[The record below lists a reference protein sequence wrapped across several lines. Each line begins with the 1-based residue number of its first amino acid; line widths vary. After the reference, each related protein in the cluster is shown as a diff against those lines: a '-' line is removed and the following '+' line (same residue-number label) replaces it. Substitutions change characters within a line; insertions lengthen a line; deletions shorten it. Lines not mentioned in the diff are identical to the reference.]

1 MPSDPDRIDH
11 ALALAAD
18 GRHGEADTLLEH
30 LAVQNQDPAAAW
42 HLSWIR
48 LRAGNAEGAL
58 AVLRAFPADPVCSER
73 AREML
78 IGERR
83 NDEVLALLRQAPRNP
98 GDPRALVS
106 HAVERHLAGDYAGA
120 AAACRQ
126 ALALA
131 PAHAPAHNH
140 LARALHN
147 LGQFGA
153 AQAEFE
159 RAVHADPRYPEAWHN
174 LGHALRAAHHLER
187 ACEALERALAISPG
201 FRSAWL
207 NLGITLFTMGQ
218 PVRALECFGALLAR
232 NRDDVEAMVNAGLC
246 LQLTGKTGKAR
257 QRMERAIEL
266 LPGHQW
272 AHYYLGAI
280 LREQGDLPEA
290 RASLERALLLRRDDA
305 DAWAQLH
312 AVHIEAGDETAA
324 EAALAT
330 GLSIAPHHPSLNIE
344 AARRERLRGDG
355 LGAETRLR
363 RLDAVSLPPQVRE
376 RYFHELGRVLDR
388 NARCDAA
395 FDAFVQGNALAAQ
408 ASRWRGSRPDAI
420 FQEMHEID
428 TWLDAGAPGMD
439 GVDDGD
445 GDQGA
450 DLCFVLGFP
459 RSEHPQFVQVM
470 AAHPAVSLVRNRNTL
485 EMLASTLKGLPGGY
499 PSSIARL
506 DRSDRL
512 ALRRM
517 YRLALQREGAVSGRL
532 VLDQSPLRLVHAG
545 LVQALF
551 PKARLLL
558 SLRHPCD
565 AVLDN
570 FMHAAPGEAGANF
583 HTLADAVRL
592 YDATLALW
600 HKLQPRLSLAL
611 CELRRE
617 DVAIAPKTALAETC
631 RFLGIPWDPALLDA
645 APAGP
650 TVDGSTTLRRPAPA
664 ARRTAPQWE
673 RYRAPL
679 QPFLRTL
686 GGHALRL
693 GYDAVQARD

>member
-1 MPSDPDRIDH
+1 MPSDPNRIDH

-18 GRHGEADTLLEH
+18 GKPGEADTLLEH
-30 LAVQNQDPAAAW
+30 LARQDSDPTAAW
-42 HLSWIR
+42 HLGWLR

-58 AVLRAFPADPVCSER
+58 AALRAFPADPVCSER

-83 NDEVLALLRQAPRNP
+83 NAEALALLKQSPRLP
-98 GDPRALVS
+98 GDPRSLVS
-106 HAVERHLAGDYAGA
+106 DAVERHLAGDYAGA

-159 RAVHADPRYPEAWHN
+159 RAVHAEPRYPEAWHN
-174 LGHALRAAHHLER
+174 LGHALRAANQLER
-187 ACEALERALAISPG
+187 ACEALEQSLAIAPG
-201 FRSAWL
+201 YRSARL
-207 NLGITLFTMGQ
+207 NLGITLFARGE
-218 PVRALECFGALLAR
+218 PLRALECFEALLAR
-232 NRDDVEAMVNAGLC
+232 DRDDVEAMVNAGLC

-257 QRMERAIEL
+257 QRMERALEL
-266 LPGHQW
+266 VPGHQW

-280 LREQGDLPEA
+280 LREQGDLPAA
-290 RASLERALLLRRDDA
+290 RASLERALALRRDDA
-305 DAWAQLH
+305 DAWAELH
-312 AVHIEAGDETAA
+312 AVHAEAGDEAAA

-330 GLSIAPHHPSLNIE
+330 GLAIMPDHPRLNIE
-344 AARRERLRGDG
+344 AARRDRLRGDS

-363 RLDAVSLPPQVRE
+363 RIDAAHLPPPVRE

-395 FDAFVQGNALAAQ
+395 FEAFVQGNALAAQ
-408 ASRWRGSRPDAI
+408 AAAWRGSQPDAI
-420 FQEMHEID
+420 FHELHDIE
-428 TWLDAGAPGMD
+428 TWLDAGALGID

-450 DLCFVLGFP
+450 DLCFVVGFP
-459 RSEHPQFVQVM
+459 RSEHPQFGQVM
-470 AAHPAVSLVRNRNTL
+470 AAHPGVSLLHERSTL
-485 EMLASTLKGLPGGY
+485 EMLVATLKGLPGGY
-499 PSSIARL
+499 PASIARL

-517 YRLALQREGAVSGRL
+517 YRLALSREGAVAGRL
-532 VLDQSPLRLVHAG
+532 VLDQAPLRLVHAG

-551 PKARLLL
+551 PRARLLL

-570 FMHAAPGEAGANF
+570 FMHAGSGDAAANF
-583 HTLADAVRL
+583 HTLAGAVRL
-592 YDATLALW
+592 YDTTMRLW
-600 HKLQPRLSLAL
+600 HKLQPRLSLGLA
-611 CELRRE
+611 ELRRE
-617 DVAIAPKTALAETC
+617 EVATAPRTALAESF
-631 RFLGIPWDPALLDA
+631 RFLGLDWDPAVLDA
-645 APAGP
+645 GAAGP
-650 TVDGSTTLRRPAPA
+650 QPGGAHRAAAYS
-664 ARRTAPQWE
+664 ARRTVPHWE

-686 GGHALRL
+686 GDHARRL
-693 GYDAVQARD
+693 GYDMAPPGD

>member
-1 MPSDPDRIDH
+1 MPSDPNRIDH
-11 ALALAAD
+11 ALTLAAD
-18 GRHGEADTLLEH
+18 GKPDQADTLLEH
-30 LAVQNQDPAAAW
+30 LARQDNDATAAW
-42 HLSWIR
+42 HLAWLR

-58 AVLRAFPADPVCSER
+58 AALCAFPEDPVCSER

-78 IGERR
+78 VGERR
-83 NDEVLALLRQAPRNP
+83 NQQALALLKHAPRRP
-98 GDPRALVS
+98 GDPRSLVS
-106 HAVERHLAGDYAGA
+106 DAVERHLAGDYAGA
-120 AAACRQ
+120 ISACRQ

-147 LGQFGA
+147 LGQFRA

-174 LGHALRAAHHLER
+174 LAHSLRAANQLER
-187 ACEALERALAISPG
+187 ACEALEQALAISPG
-201 FRSAWL
+201 YRSARL
-207 NLGITLFTMGQ
+207 NLGITLFEQGQ
-218 PVRALECFGALLAR
+218 PVRALECFEALLAR
-232 NRDDVEAMVNAGLC
+232 DRDDVEAMVNAGLC
-246 LQLTGKTGKAR
+246 LQLTGKLGKAR
-257 QRMERAIEL
+257 QRMERALEL
-266 LPGHQW
+266 VPGHQW

-280 LREQGDLPEA
+280 LREQGDTVGA
-290 RASLERALLLRRDDA
+290 RASLDKALALRPSDA

-312 AVHIEAGDETAA
+312 ALHADNGDDAAA
-324 EAALAT
+324 EAALSA
-330 GLSIAPHHPSLNIE
+330 GLTFAPGHPDLNIE

-363 RLDAVSLPPQVRE
+363 RIEPAALPTPVRE

-388 NARCDAA
+388 NSRCDAA
-395 FDAFVQGNALAAQ
+395 FDAFVQGNALAAE
-408 ASRWRGSRPDAI
+408 ASRWRGSQPDAI
-420 FQEMHEID
+420 FHDLHAID
-428 TWLDAGAPGMD
+428 SWLDAGAPGLD

-450 DLCFVLGFP
+450 DLCFVVGFP
-459 RSEHPQFVQVM
+459 RSEHPQFEQVM
-470 AAHPAVSLVRNRNTL
+470 AAHPGVSLLRERNTL
-485 EMLASTLKGLPGGY
+485 ETMVTTLKGLPGGY

-517 YRLALQREGAVSGRL
+517 YRLALAREGAQAGRL

-570 FMHAAPGEAGANF
+570 FMHAAPGDDAANF
-583 HTLADAVRL
+583 HTLAGAVRL

-600 HKLQPRLSLAL
+600 HKLQPRLSLAVA
-611 CELRRE
+611 ELRRE
-617 DVAIAPKTALAETC
+617 EVATAPRTALAETC
-631 RFLGIPWDPALLDA
+631 RFLGIDWDPALLEASTAD
-645 APAGP
+645 APANA
-650 TVDGSTTLRRPAPA
+650 TLRNPAFA
-664 ARRTAPQWE
+664 ARRTVPHWE
-673 RYRAPL
+673 RYRTPL

-686 GGHALRL
+686 GEHAQLL
-693 GYDAVQARD
+693 GYDMAHPRD